1 MINILKLKQYLKW
14 GQNRLMWGWLSW
26 ERGHNAKWPLA
37 LRGHFWWSLAPGWM
51 AADQRKLIKIQ
62 KLQRFWPQIVTAQSF
77 TLGWQL
83 LLLISNQTFPNNLI
97 CSLQILPFLSSFKG
111 IWIYYIFPTFRCNV
125 FEPMTILGKD
135 KTCEMN
141 IFDVCVSV
149 WPNVSTDILI
159 SLNPM
164 PIRDK

>member
-1 MINILKLKQYLKW
+1 MI
-14 GQNRLMWGWLSW
+14 
-26 ERGHNAKWPLA
+26 ERVGGHNAKGPLA

-125 FEPMTILGKD
+125 SWTNDNSGQRQNMRNEYIWRVCLSLAECQHWYSDFIESDAD
-135 KTCEMN
+135 KGQIT
-141 IFDVCVSV
+141 VS
-149 WPNVSTDILI
+149 SI
-159 SLNPM
+159 
-164 PIRDK
+164 

>member
-1 MINILKLKQYLKW
+1 MINILKLEQYLKW
-14 GQNRLMWGWLSW
+14 GQNRLMGEWLSW
-26 ERGHNAKWPLA
+26 EGGHNAKGPLA

-111 IWIYYIFPTFRCNV
+111 IWIYYIFPTLDVMFLNQWQ
-125 FEPMTILGKD
+125 FWA
-135 KTCEMN
+135 KTKHAKW
-141 IFDVCVSV
+141 IYLTCVSQFGRM
-149 WPNVSTDILI
+149 SALI
-159 SLNPM
+159 FWFHW
-164 PIRDK
+164 IRCR

>member
-1 MINILKLKQYLKW
+1 MINILKLEQYLKW
-14 GQNRLMWGWLSW
+14 GQNRLMG
-26 ERGHNAKWPLA
+26 GHNAKGPLA

-111 IWIYYIFPTFRCNV
+111 IWIYYIFPTLDVMFL
-125 FEPMTILGKD
+125 EPMTILGKD

-149 WPNVSTDILI
+149 WSNVSTDILI

>member
-1 MINILKLKQYLKW
+1 MNISKLIQYHKTRTISQIDW
-14 GQNRLMWGWLSW
+14 CEDDWV
-26 ERGHNAKWPLA
+26 RGHNAKGPLA

-111 IWIYYIFPTFRCNV
+111 IWIYYIFPTLDVMFL
-125 FEPMTILGKD
+125 EPMTILGKD

-149 WPNVSTDILI
+149 WSNVSTDILI

>member
-1 MINILKLKQYLKW
+1 MINILKLEQYLKW

-26 ERGHNAKWPLA
+26 EGGHNAKGPLA

-111 IWIYYIFPTFRCNV
+111 IWIYYIFPNLDVMFL
-125 FEPMTILGKD
+125 EPMTILGKD